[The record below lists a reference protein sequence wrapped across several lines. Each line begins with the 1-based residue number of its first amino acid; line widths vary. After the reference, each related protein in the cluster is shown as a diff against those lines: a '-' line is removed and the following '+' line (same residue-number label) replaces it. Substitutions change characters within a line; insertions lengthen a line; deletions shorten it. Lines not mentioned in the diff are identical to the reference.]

1 MIDGLRGIVRSEALL
16 IVITKSRTKMTI
28 TTTTTI
34 IIITRINRGMDVPD
48 G

>member
-34 IIITRINRGMDVPD
+34 IITRINRGMDVPD